1 MKRLS
6 LLVPNRLT
14 LHEETFWKASWL
26 SSKELRTSWEGWC
39 EHPGAAAR
47 VGAGPQ
53 QGYVY
58 PSLLG
63 NVWEQDEA
71 DSQVEQTAFSG
82 VGGKVGRF
90 FPLP

>member
-1 MKRLS
+1 MKRLF

-14 LHEETFWKASWL
+14 VHEGFGKPHV
-26 SSKELRTSWEGWC
+26 SKELRTSWEGWC
-39 EHPGAAAR
+39 EHPGAAAS

-82 VGGKVGRF
+82 VGRDVGRF